1 MAIKVEHLGG
11 LKFGA
16 GSFTATYDGLQEVTE
31 VSIKKEFTINVPAV
45 NAEGDTVG
53 LLIGGEKQTLSIS
66 GYANVTTAP
75 DPGSTISCGGVTGAD
90 VTRVEVTAS
99 QSDFTKIRL
108 EAEKY
113 PSIQ

>member
-16 GSFTATYDGLQEVTE
+16 GSFTATHDGLQEVTE

-45 NAEGDTVG
+45 NSEGDTVG

-66 GYANVTTAP
+66 GYASVTTAP

-113 PSIQ
+113 PNLQ